1 MKKNQIALL
10 FVIGAAIAFI
20 ISTGGDY
27 SRYTDFEAAF
37 QNEGKVYQVIG
48 QLDKTVD
55 IMYQPEKNPNYFSFS
70 MIDKEGEKQ
79 KVIFHGPPPAD
90 FERSE
95 DVVIN
100 GKAENGQFIATKI
113 LLKCPSKYEDG
124 KMEEQS
130 FEAQG

>member
-1 MKKNQIALL
+1 MWYFFIAECPPGTFFGSGICSLCD
-10 FVIGAAIAFI
+10 IG
-20 ISTGGDY
+20 
-27 SRYTDFEAAF
+27 
-37 QNEGKVYQVIG
+37 
-48 QLDKTVD
+48 
-55 IMYQPEKNPNYFSFS
+55 MYQPEKNPNYFSFS

-130 FEAQG
+130 FEAQGWFCGLDK